1 MFFFTFWAKTNPL
14 INEVQNL
21 KCRAGWILF
30 FWNSSAHKKY
40 FDKTFEAPFCQVIS
54 QSYSLENSPT
64 KMLSRVVY
72 VMNFYLWMLTFV
84 MTILK
89 FVC

>member
-1 MFFFTFWAKTNPL
+1 MQGGVNSLFVKF
-14 INEVQNL
+14 
-21 KCRAGWILF
+21 KCPQKIL
-30 FWNSSAHKKY
+30 
-40 FDKTFEAPFCQVIS
+40 DKTLEAPFCQVIS
-54 QSYSLENSPT
+54 QSHSLENSPT

-72 VMNFYLWMLTFV
+72 VMNFYLWILTFV